1 MFADTSPKVWE
12 IYDWEFPG
20 GPVLSTQYSHCQAWD
35 PPLVPEV
42 TWWAPPPPKKER
54 EIYDNQFWSTSNFL
68 KPPNRTIR
76 AWLSD
81 FSCIYTHNH
90 HAEKRHRHSQLHQR
104 NTEKAG
110 RFKTTI
116 ISEIITFL
124 FSWKDRAAWRTPS
137 SCKSQKMT
145 GESTVQAAEIQK
157 QSENLQAGFNF
168 RKYINVISTG
178 GA

>member
-1 MFADTSPKVWE
+1 MILAWISYYKLMVAECGFSNYVIPSVIIGWSFSVKFPFLPIFLEYFSMVYNGLSP
-12 IYDWEFPG
+12 F
-20 GPVLSTQYSHCQAWD
+20 
-35 PPLVPEV
+35 
-42 TWWAPPPPKKER
+42 
-54 EIYDNQFWSTSNFL
+54 FFL